1 MREGREEKRTPVGR
15 ALGKIKDRERKT
27 GSGGGD
33 LQLMKLQE
41 RRENEGMV
49 SVV

>member
-27 GSGGGD
+27 GGGGGSATYEIAR
-33 LQLMKLQE
+33 K
-41 RRENEGMV
+41 EGK
-49 SVV
+49 

>member
-27 GSGGGD
+27 GGGGGICN
-33 LQLMKLQE
+33 L
-41 RRENEGMV
+41 
-49 SVV
+49 